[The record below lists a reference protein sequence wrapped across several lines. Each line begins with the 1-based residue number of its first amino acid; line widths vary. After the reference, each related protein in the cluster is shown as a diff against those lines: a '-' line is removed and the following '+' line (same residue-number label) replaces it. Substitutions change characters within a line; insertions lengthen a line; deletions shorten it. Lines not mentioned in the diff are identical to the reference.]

1 MKIHK
6 MLFRMLL
13 VLMFFTFQAFSN
25 NYIYPSYN
33 HNNNTSN
40 KKQLMQNNDH
50 HNYLSLEYQ
59 IYFLGRASLGIVT
72 DEIIHLDTYREYV
85 DHFKENDIYQD
96 IFSYEPNWGNIINDG
111 KPIIILRQPIYYK
124 EEFFKNNGLILFKK
138 IERSGSNQVKVD
150 CVKLTKEY
158 ILLIF
163 VDIFRPVI
171 GPCDIAQHYY
181 LIEYKKH
188 TNEIKEIRVKLNVN
202 KK

>member
-96 IFSYEPNWGNIINDG
+96 IFYMS
-111 KPIIILRQPIYYK
+111 R
-124 EEFFKNNGLILFKK
+124 
-138 IERSGSNQVKVD
+138 
-150 CVKLTKEY
+150 
-158 ILLIF
+158 
-163 VDIFRPVI
+163 I
-171 GPCDIAQHYY
+171 GV
-181 LIEYKKH
+181 LS
-188 TNEIKEIRVKLNVN
+188 
-202 KK
+202 

>member
-33 HNNNTSN
+33 HNLLNIKRNNTSN

-85 DHFKENDIYQD
+85 DHFKEM
-96 IFSYEPNWGNIINDG
+96 IFIKI
-111 KPIIILRQPIYYK
+111 
-124 EEFFKNNGLILFKK
+124 FFI
-138 IERSGSNQVKVD
+138 
-150 CVKLTKEY
+150 
-158 ILLIF
+158 
-163 VDIFRPVI
+163 
-171 GPCDIAQHYY
+171 
-181 LIEYKKH
+181 
-188 TNEIKEIRVKLNVN
+188 
-202 KK
+202 